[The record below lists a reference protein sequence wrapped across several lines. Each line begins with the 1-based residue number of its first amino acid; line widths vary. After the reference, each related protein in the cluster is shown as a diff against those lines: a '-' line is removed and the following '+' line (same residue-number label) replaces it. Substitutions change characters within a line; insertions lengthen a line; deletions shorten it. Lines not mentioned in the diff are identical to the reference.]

1 MTFSKSAD
9 ELQAVYQDIEQ
20 DIGYKTEQREILR
33 FFVGLGFVALLA
45 GAVAAMVWNARFL

>member
-1 MTFSKSAD
+1 MTDDILEAA
-9 ELQAVYQDIEQ
+9 LQAVYQDIEH

-45 GAVAAMVWNARFL
+45 AAAAAMGWNARFL